1 MASCCYFFILCIDFG
16 TAATADE
23 GHLPTE
29 PRKTG
34 VQFSSE
40 SNFILNDCI
49 KNSKLALQPH
59 SQAPSP
65 LSPFSLG
72 RGSLGM
78 RLLAL
83 WSTGPSKVCANT
95 ELCM

>member
-1 MASCCYFFILCIDFG
+1 MASFCCCFILCIDFG

-29 PRKTG
+29 PGKTG

-40 SNFILNDCI
+40 SNNTYLCI
-49 KNSKLALQPH
+49 RNSKLALQPH
-59 SQAPSP
+59 SWAPSP
-65 LSPFSLG
+65 LSPFLLG
-72 RGSLGM
+72 RGGLGM

-83 WSTGPSKVCANT
+83 WSTGPFKVCAN
-95 ELCM
+95 